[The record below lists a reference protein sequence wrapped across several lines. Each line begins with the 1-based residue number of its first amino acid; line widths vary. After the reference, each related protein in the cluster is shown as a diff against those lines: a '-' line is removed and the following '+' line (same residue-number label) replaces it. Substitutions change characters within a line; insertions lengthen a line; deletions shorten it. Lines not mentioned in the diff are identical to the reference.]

1 MTVVSSSA
9 HEVAGVVVAS
19 RLETALGDPRTDAGL
34 IRFADVVASEDIT
47 RVTPEVRRAVLDDHG
62 LAFELVPEMW
72 GGAGGGPSEVA
83 AQLRALF
90 RRDAAAGAELGGLAA
105 LAAAGVWTQPAAG
118 LVAREL
124 LSLRPI
130 AVAVEAG
137 EIASDPQTVAWR
149 VSGVL
154 PLVAVPLESRCVVVR
169 RGAAAT
175 LIGLDGALAVVTPRS
190 TTGLRGLRFC
200 ALELRDAPVLA
211 TWNVDPAGDDQAQAM
226 LASAWCG
233 TVDTALRLAVPY
245 ARGRALYG
253 GAVWDLPHARGLV
266 AGAFAD
272 LLLADAIAAAA
283 LSGRHVSAL
292 ELVPTLLGDAMRALS
307 VLFGS
312 TFFARVEPYEL
323 VETLVRDVT
332 SMRLIS
338 TPRHRMSTATP
349 GDGVEL
355 FEEAAESLEKA
366 AAGAP
371 APLRRA
377 VRDRLAARRAGRR
390 DALQADAI
398 EHLATEVD
406 RRAAA
411 DTSLTFDNS
420 GVFASRT
427 ERTTT

>member
-1 MTVVSSSA
+1 MTVVSSRA
-9 HEVAGVVVAS
+9 HAVTGLVAASCLEV
-19 RLETALGDPRTDAGL
+19 ALGDPRTGAGL
-34 IRFADVVASEDIT
+34 IRFADVVASEDTT

-62 LAFELVPEMW
+62 LAFELMPEMW
-72 GGAGGGPSEVA
+72 GGVGCGPSEVA

-90 RRDAAAGAELGGLAA
+90 RRDAAAGAELGGLAT
-105 LAAAGVWTQPAAG
+105 LAAASVWTQSAAG

-124 LSLRPI
+124 LSLRPL
-130 AVAVEAG
+130 AVAVDSG
-137 EIASDPQTVAWR
+137 EVPSDSQMVASR

-169 RGAAAT
+169 RGAVAT

-200 ALELRDAPVLA
+200 ALTLRDAPVLA
-211 TWNVDPAGDDQAQAM
+211 TWNVDPSCDDHAQAM

-253 GAVWDLPHARGLV
+253 GVVWDLPHARGLV

-283 LSGRHVSAL
+283 LAGRHVSAL

-323 VETLVRDVT
+323 VETLVRDVL
-332 SMRLIS
+332 SMRLLS
-338 TPRHRMSTATP
+338 APRHRMSTATP
-349 GDGVEL
+349 GDGVEV
-355 FEEAAESLEKA
+355 FEEAAESLEEA
-366 AAGAP
+366 AAGA
-371 APLRRA
+371 AATLCRA
-377 VRDRLAARRAGRR
+377 VRDRLSDRRAGRR
-390 DALQADAI
+390 DALPADAI
-398 EHLATEVD
+398 EHLATEVE

-411 DTSLTFDNS
+411 GTSMTFDNS
-420 GVFASRT
+420 GVFTSRT
-427 ERTTT
+427 ERKTT

>member
-175 LIGLDGALAVVTPRS
+175 QDQPRS
-190 TTGLRGLRFC
+190 SSL
-200 ALELRDAPVLA
+200 
-211 TWNVDPAGDDQAQAM
+211 
-226 LASAWCG
+226 
-233 TVDTALRLAVPY
+233 PY
-245 ARGRALYG
+245 
-253 GAVWDLPHARGLV
+253 P
-266 AGAFAD
+266 FANQ
-272 LLLADAIAAAA
+272 
-283 LSGRHVSAL
+283 LSPL
-292 ELVPTLLGDAMRALS
+292 
-307 VLFGS
+307 
-312 TFFARVEPYEL
+312 
-323 VETLVRDVT
+323 
-332 SMRLIS
+332 
-338 TPRHRMSTATP
+338 
-349 GDGVEL
+349 
-355 FEEAAESLEKA
+355 
-366 AAGAP
+366 AP
-371 APLRRA
+371 A
-377 VRDRLAARRAGRR
+377 
-390 DALQADAI
+390 
-398 EHLATEVD
+398 H
-406 RRAAA
+406 
-411 DTSLTFDNS
+411 
-420 GVFASRT
+420 
-427 ERTTT
+427 